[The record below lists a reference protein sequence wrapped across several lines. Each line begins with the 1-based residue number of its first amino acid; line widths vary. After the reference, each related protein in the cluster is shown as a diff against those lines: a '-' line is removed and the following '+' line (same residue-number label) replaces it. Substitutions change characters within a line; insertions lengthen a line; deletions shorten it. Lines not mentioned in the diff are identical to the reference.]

1 MRTLKS
7 VERRGCSCC
16 LFIVLAALLGLALIV
31 FLGYRIVD
39 AGAPASDT
47 VLAIDHSPSNFECDG
62 IGTDPDLLRVQA
74 ARLFIAYQ
82 GAESGTAQHR
92 LAILHFGG
100 QVQPVAPL
108 TDLGTAGAR
117 RSLIDAVERVEP
129 IAWTDPALAL
139 DAADGLL
146 AAGGRPG
153 RQTVVLFTD
162 GDPVPEPG
170 RAGLSPYRDVMDQAV
185 ARLRDND
192 VSLIVVLLAAQDT
205 SCGRRMTADWLDLW
219 AGWTATTP
227 GGALYTA
234 QTAADL
240 LPIYHAIARDLSGAQ
255 AGAPL
260 ARTLPLPGDAPIRVT
275 APVTQPLASMTLT
288 VWKSAP
294 AITVAILDPAGAAA
308 APGPRVTR
316 AGEPGRDREEVW
328 RISEPQLGDW
338 QIVLDGAGRV
348 SVWQDV
354 LLPAPTPTAT
364 ATPVAAPT
372 ATATVTPVATPA
384 ATPTATATATPVAT
398 ATATPVATATAAA
411 PVGSRDVRKGAVAAG
426 GAAAAALVL
435 GLTVTR
441 RRPAAGL
448 SGDLIPIAAPE
459 GAAWPATLTLSGRS
473 PIVIG
478 RGAHAGWR
486 LNPWEGSLALRPGHA
501 ATTVLAPV
509 SGSAAVNDAP
519 LRHPIALKDGDVIAC
534 GPYRI
539 RYENLL
545 QTC

>member
-16 LFIVLAALLGLALIV
+16 LFIVLAALLGVALII
-31 FLGYRIVD
+31 FLGYRIVN
-39 AGAPASDT
+39 AGAPSSDT

-82 GAESGTAQHR
+82 GAESGTARHR

-117 RSLIDAVERVEP
+117 RNLIDALERVEP

-170 RAGLSPYRDVMDQAV
+170 RAGQVPYRDVMDQAV

-192 VSLIVVLLAAQDT
+192 VALIVVLLAAQDT
-205 SCGRRMTADWLDLW
+205 SCGRRMTAGWLDLW
-219 AGWTATTP
+219 DGWTATTP

-234 QTAADL
+234 QAAADL

-260 ARTLPLPGDAPIRVT
+260 VRTLPLPGDAPIRVT

-294 AITVAILDPAGAAA
+294 AVTVAILDPAGAAA

-338 QIVLDGAGRV
+338 QIVLGGAGRV
-348 SVWQDV
+348 SVWQDI
-354 LLPAPTPTAT
+354 LLPAPS
-364 ATPVAAPT
+364 ATPPPPS
-372 ATATVTPVATPA
+372 ATPTPA
-384 ATPTATATATPVAT
+384 ATPTAVPVR
-398 ATATPVATATAAA
+398 AAA
-411 PVGSRDVRKGAVAAG
+411 QGGTGAGRKGAVAAG

-441 RRPAAGL
+441 RRPAANL
-448 SGDLIPIAAPE
+448 SGDLIPVTAPE
-459 GAAWPATLTLSGRS
+459 GAAWPATLTLSGRR
-473 PIVIG
+473 PITIG
-478 RGAHAGWR
+478 RGVHSEWR
-486 LNPWEGSLALRPGHA
+486 LSPWEGSVALTPGHA

-509 SGSAAVNDAP
+509 SGSAALNGVP
-519 LRHPIALKDGDVIAC
+519 LRHPVALKDGDIITC

-545 QTC
+545 QAR